1 LILIKHTHLQLQ
13 DLDKFIIYKNEVVQS
28 NKLEEKHLNKARK
41 IISVLY
47 FIEFDT
53 KAIKVKSLEVM
64 IC

>member
-28 NKLEEKHLNKARK
+28 NKLEEKHLSKARK